1 MSLAHDVLSYDDTN
15 LTTRN
20 RLKSGN
26 LSSTRRIVQK
36 LWLDD
41 SKFYTKWF
49 AIIGTSDYEGRCKVL
64 RGKGGQAWRA

>member
-1 MSLAHDVLSYDDTN
+1 MMYLVMTIPISL
-15 LTTRN
+15 REN

-41 SKFYTKWF
+41 SKFCTKWF